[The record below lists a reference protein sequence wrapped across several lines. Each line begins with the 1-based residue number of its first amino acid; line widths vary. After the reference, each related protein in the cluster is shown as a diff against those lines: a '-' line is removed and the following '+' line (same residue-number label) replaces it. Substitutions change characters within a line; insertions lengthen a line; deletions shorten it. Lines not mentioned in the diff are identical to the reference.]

1 MATSRAAQERAFA
14 LTLLLPAVLC
24 TGACIF
30 IPLVRSV
37 LLSFFD
43 GRLENLSAGARWTG
57 LGNYAAVLKGGT
69 ILRSLSVTVVFSLSV
84 TAAMLVVGFALAM
97 LLNVKMRGQRALRS
111 LALLPWVT
119 PTVIAAL
126 LWSWIFQPQYGLAN
140 YLLMASGLIDR
151 PIAWTSDMNLALP
164 SVMLAALWRELP
176 FMFLMLLAGL
186 QSIPAEMYEAARIDG
201 AGPVASFAHITVPFL
216 RNVMRT
222 TVLLAVIN
230 NFKQFPLFWT
240 LTGGGPV
247 DRTTTLAVLTYK
259 EAFVNLDF
267 GTAAAVSSIWLVLL
281 VGVTLVY
288 TRAFGAAE
296 RE

>member
-1 MATSRAAQERAFA
+1 MTRSRSARDRVFA
-14 LTLLLPAVLC
+14 VSLLVPALLC

-30 IPLVRSV
+30 IPILRSV
-37 LLSFFD
+37 SLSFFD
-43 GRLENLSAGARWTG
+43 GSLESLSQGRRW
-57 LGNYAAVLKGGT
+57 LGFENFAAVAKGGV
-69 ILRSLSVTVVFSLSV
+69 LARSLGITALFGASV
-84 TAAMLVVGFALAM
+84 TALMFLFGMALAL
-97 LLNVKMRGQRALRS
+97 LLNMDIRGKRALRS

-119 PTVIAAL
+119 PTVISAL

-140 YLLMASGLIDR
+140 YLLMAVGAIAK
-151 PIAWTSDMNLALP
+151 PIAWTADMTWALP
-164 SVMLAALWRELP
+164 SVMAAALWRDLP

-186 QSIPAEMYEAARIDG
+186 QAIPKELYEAATIDG
-201 AGPVASFAHITVPFL
+201 AGKVVSFFKITLPFL
-216 RNVMRT
+216 RNVIRT

-240 LTGGGPV
+240 MTGGGPV

-267 GTAAAVSSIWLVLL
+267 GTAAAVSTVWLALL
-281 VGVTLVY
+281 VGLSLAY
-288 TRAFGAAE
+288 TRLFGAAE